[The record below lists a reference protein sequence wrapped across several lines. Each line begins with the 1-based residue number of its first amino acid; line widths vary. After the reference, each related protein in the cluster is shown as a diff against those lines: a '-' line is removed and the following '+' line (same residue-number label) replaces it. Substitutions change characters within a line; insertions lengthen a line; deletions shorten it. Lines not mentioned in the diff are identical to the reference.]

1 MTQHADTWLMLT
13 PKGVLHAFADAEP
26 GAAPASLQT
35 LVSGSHALSRAE
47 WNAVAAQLGVENVG
61 ALFEQAC
68 SEGWINVLRRQVP
81 GPDVRLDDFAR
92 HVIAPLSGE
101 RRAVL
106 ASDGGFCLG
115 QSGVEQD
122 EADALSVAAADFSA
136 FARRQSARGWRG
148 AERYVSFFSDSH
160 LLLPDWSF
168 IPFWVDGSCYW
179 LIVAGEPLLN
189 NLARVELVWSIRL
202 AANRFQPPQ

>member
-1 MTQHADTWLMLT
+1 MTLPADTWLMLT
-13 PKGVLHAFADAEP
+13 PKGVLHAFAHSEPDAEQS
-26 GAAPASLQT
+26 ALQT
-35 LVSGSHALSRAE
+35 LVAGNHALAAAE
-47 WNAVAAQLGVENVG
+47 WAAGASAAGVEQVEE
-61 ALFEQAC
+61 FFDRAC
-68 SEGWINVLRRQVP
+68 AQGWLNVLRRQVP

-115 QSGVEQD
+115 QSGVDQD

-148 AERYVSFFSDSH
+148 AERHVSFFSDSN

-168 IPFWVDGSCYW
+168 VPFWVDGSGYW
-179 LIVAGEPLLN
+179 LVVAGEPLLN
-189 NLARVELVWSIRL
+189 NLAMVELVWSIRL
-202 AANRFQPPQ
+202 AATRFQPPQ

>member
-1 MTQHADTWLMLT
+1 MNTAADTWLMLT
-13 PKGVLHAFADAEP
+13 PQGVLHAFADADPNAEQC
-26 GAAPASLQT
+26 ALQR
-35 LVSGSHALSRAE
+35 LVCAHQALTQAQWAEGLEDPVALLERLRA
-47 WNAVAAQLGVENVG
+47 Q
-61 ALFEQAC
+61 
-68 SEGWINVLRRQVP
+68 GWVHVLHRSVP

-115 QSGVEQD
+115 LVGVAQD
-122 EADALSVAAADFSA
+122 EADALSVAAADLSA

-148 AERYVSFFSDSH
+148 AERYVSFFSDGQ

-168 IPFWVDGSCYW
+168 VPFWVDGSGYW
-179 LIVAGEPLLN
+179 LLVAGEPLLN
-189 NLARVELVWSIRL
+189 NLAMVELVWSIRL
-202 AANRFQPPQ
+202 AAHRFQPG